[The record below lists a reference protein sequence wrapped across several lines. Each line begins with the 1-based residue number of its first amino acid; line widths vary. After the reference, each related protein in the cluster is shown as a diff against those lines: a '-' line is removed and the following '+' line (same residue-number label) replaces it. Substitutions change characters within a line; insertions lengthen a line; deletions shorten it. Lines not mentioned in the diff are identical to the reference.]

1 MPIQDWRVLD
11 RCPFGFGLGF
21 VGWTRCRPFGEEWTV
36 EGGGWRYLELGKT
49 CFVPMFLVI
58 IHTPLHS
65 GNCDL
70 NTK

>member
-1 MPIQDWRVLD
+1 VDSLPSIWGGVDSG
-11 RCPFGFGLGF
+11 GF
-21 VGWTRCRPFGEEWTV
+21 
-36 EGGGWRYLELGKT
+36 RYLELGKT
-49 CFVPMFLVI
+49 CFGPLFLVI